1 MDGDVIIGHAVLRL
15 CDCMVGFQELED
27 ESIDSIVTDPP
38 YECSTSRI
46 TRNNQSDLN
55 SDFGEWDR
63 FFTDWVVQAFRVLK
77 PDSGMVIFVP
87 ATRFETLMSHCEE
100 AGFVYVQPWF
110 WEKCNPPPVV
120 RSGLQWA
127 VEHMLYVRKGKGKLN
142 IENRGLCHNI
152 FKCAIP
158 HPRIHDT
165 QKPIDLMTK
174 IIKYVS
180 NKGDTILDPFFG
192 SGSTGIAAVN
202 CDRRFRGFEQH
213 EPHFKSAYRRFVND
227 RDLFSP

>member
-1 MDGDVIIGHAVLRL
+1 MKTKIGNATIHL
-15 CDCMVGFQELED
+15 CDCMDGFQTLED
-27 ESIDSIVTDPP
+27 QSIDFVVTDPP

-77 PDSGMVIFVP
+77 PDSGMIVFVP
-87 ATRFETLMSHCEE
+87 ATRFETLMFHCEE
-100 AGFVYVQPWF
+100 AGFTYVQPWF
-110 WEKCNPPPVV
+110 WHKTNPAVV
-120 RSGLQWA
+120 MRAGLQWA
-127 VEHMLYVRKGKGKLN
+127 VEHMIYVRKGKSNLN
-142 IENRGLCHNI
+142 ISNKGRCHNI
-152 FKCAIP
+152 FRYPIP

-165 QKPIDLMTK
+165 QKPVDLMVK
-174 IIKYVS
+174 IVEYVS

-202 CDRRFRGFEQH
+202 RGRKFVGFEKH
-213 EPHFKSAYRRFVND
+213 EPHFKDALKRFRSD
-227 RDLFSP
+227 RDLF